1 MKVCIDRV
9 KVKELE
15 AAKGLCSRSKNNDGI
30 SKISAQHIAAE
41 FRAAQS
47 EFDQAELAVC
57 GSAAAEDSN

>member
-1 MKVCIDRV
+1 MKQCYDRV
-9 KVKELE
+9 WVKDLE
-15 AAKGLCSRSKNNDGI
+15 SSKGLVIQDNDGI

-57 GSAAAEDSN
+57 DSAAAEDSN